1 MAQTPDVADTFSQSM
16 QPHPD
21 IRVLLMIQNREN
33 CRLLADWL
41 APRFSVLIPDDH
53 QVPDAPFDMC
63 IIDGPSLESQW
74 ARVQERKQAEAPAFL
89 PFLFV
94 TMRKDLRL
102 VTRYLYKS
110 VDELIFMPI
119 EKVELQARME
129 ILLRARQSS
138 LELKRHG
145 DELFSALVA
154 QSPVGVY
161 LAVDGR
167 YLYFNQAGADIFR
180 YDVADLVDRL
190 GPLDLVHPDDRDAV
204 ADQLRQLDRGQAE
217 GSHFTFRGLRRD
229 GQPLYCEVFERSISH
244 EGRPVRLGTI
254 LDITERHVL
263 EEERARYQEARI
275 DTLQRADQLKDQFL
289 SILSHE
295 LRTPLNAI
303 QGFGSVLEDELAG
316 PLSALQ
322 HNYLAKMMGG
332 ADLLLALVSD
342 LLDMSRIQAGKFT
355 IAFEPVRFE
364 DVANSVAG
372 SLASLAAQKQLGLA
386 LDVAPDLPP
395 LTADAQRVGQVLT
408 NLISNAI
415 KFTPAGGQVHV
426 TARQERDHVL
436 CEIVDTGEGIRP
448 DDLPRLFQRFTQL
461 DMSTTRRAGGT
472 GLGLSICKA
481 IVEAHGGHIGVRSEL
496 DKGSTFWFTLPFNP
510 PAATPDAG

>member
-1 MAQTPDVADTFSQSM
+1 MAQSPDVAATFSPSGQA
-16 QPHPD
+16 PPA
-21 IRVLLMIQNREN
+21 IRVLLLIQNREN

-41 APRFSVLIPDDH
+41 ATRFEVVIPDDR
-53 QVPDAPFDMC
+53 QVPDAPFDLC

-74 ARVQERKQAEAPAFL
+74 SRVQARKQAEAPAFL

-94 TMRKDLRL
+94 TMRKELRL

-138 LELKRHG
+138 IELKRHG
-145 DELFSALVA
+145 EELFSALVA

-180 YDVADLVDRL
+180 YSVADLVERL

-204 ADQLRQLDRGQAE
+204 AAQLHRLDRGHADN
-217 GSHFTFRGLRRD
+217 SHFTFRALRQD
-229 GQPLYCEVFERSISH
+229 GQPLYCEVFERTITH

-254 LDITERHVL
+254 LDITERHLL
-263 EEERARYQEARI
+263 EAERADNQEARI
-275 DTLQRADQLKDQFL
+275 ETLQRADQLKDQFL

-316 PLSALQ
+316 PLSPLQ
-322 HNYLAKMMGG
+322 HAYLTKMLAGS
-332 ADLLLALVSD
+332 DLLLALVSD

-355 IAFEPVRFE
+355 IAFEPVRFAA
-364 DVANSVAG
+364 VASSVAD
-372 SLASLAAQKQLGLA
+372 SLASLASQKRLGLA
-386 LDVAPDLPP
+386 LDIAPDLPP

-415 KFTPAGGQVHV
+415 KFTPEGGQIHV

-436 CEIVDTGEGIRP
+436 CEVVDTGEGIRP

-461 DMSTTRRAGGT
+461 DMSTTRQKGGT

-496 DKGSTFWFTLPFNP
+496 GKGSTFWFTLPFSP
-510 PAATPDAG
+510 PNVP